1 MLQKVS
7 EQIVYCYERA
17 SESRAKAAG
26 ACNEASQR
34 EYLEMERRWLALARS
49 HELSERITTFNE
61 ENRRQLRV
69 LIPSAPPHPAIPR
82 VTCAVCSKKMRLTQI
97 EPSLKREHVVDIAT
111 FTCTCGF
118 SCQQIADGPA

>member
-7 EQIVYCYERA
+7 DQIVYCYERA

-26 ACNEASQR
+26 AFNEVSKR
-34 EYLEMERRWLALARS
+34 EYLEIEHRWLVLARS

-82 VTCAVCSKKMRLTQI
+82 VTCAACGKTMRLTQI
-97 EPSLKREHVVDIAT
+97 EPGLGQEHVGDTST
-111 FTCTCGF
+111 FTCMCGF
-118 SCQQIADGPA
+118 SYQQMTDQPA